1 MMLGWYSYNTGL
13 MGALL
18 CMCIIFWFYRA
29 FFAVTVLMKIKTFVA
44 IENTVR
50 LKKYVYLSSINI
62 CPLSVIYL
70 SIYHLSAYL
79 STYLWSG
86 YLSACIKLLDLWS
99 PSGER
104 GVTDLGIGIGDESGG
119 DFSQRGESNSPSFC
133 SVWITVWASVA
144 LTSRVES
151 PWWIFSVIPIILELI
166 VKGESIA

>member
-1 MMLGWYSYNTGL
+1 
-13 MGALL
+13 
-18 CMCIIFWFYRA
+18 
-29 FFAVTVLMKIKTFVA
+29 MKIKTFVA
-44 IENTVR
+44 IVNTVR

-70 SIYHLSAYL
+70 SIYLSIYPSIYHLSAYL
-79 STYLWSG
+79 SIYLWSG

-104 GVTDLGIGIGDESGG
+104 GVTDLRIGVGDESGG

-133 SVWITVWASVA
+133 SVWITVWACVA

-151 PWWIFSVIPIILELI
+151 P
-166 VKGESIA
+166 